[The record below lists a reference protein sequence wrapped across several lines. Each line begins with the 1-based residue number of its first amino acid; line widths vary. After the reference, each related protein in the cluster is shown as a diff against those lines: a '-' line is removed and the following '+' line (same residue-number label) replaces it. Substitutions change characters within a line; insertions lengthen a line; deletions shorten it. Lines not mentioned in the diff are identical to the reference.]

1 MSFAKMSHQDR
12 LRWLG
17 SKVIETPDVK
27 KVKTFCARLH
37 RQSRTKNE
45 GNGGFVLGD
54 TGTGKSTAVAAFVD
68 ELAEEF
74 KTERPDS
81 EWHRP
86 RHPDTPI
93 RPLYEVTA
101 DSGWLRHVV
110 VIVVPPRPRFNSFL
124 RSVAMTLGVKLK
136 SRFDFG
142 EAFDQIKH
150 QIDQQKVGMMI
161 FDEVQHFTEG
171 TLDSYQA
178 ADVIKIIMK
187 CRVQVVCVGLPGMR
201 DLVEGDNANDQLLRL
216 RQKQVEVKPLK
227 CSLEDFVAG
236 DGAIRGEGTDS
247 GKDIRFSDTAFTD
260 FCAALDDRS
269 DSQAIVLPFDASSEI
284 SKYHFAL
291 RLWRAGNGHVGKM
304 MEILF
309 QATDLA
315 IEKRM
320 SKLNLRVLEAAY
332 RDSGIDDKDNWFMME
347 VPELLEKF
355 NEPSQS
361 KAKGG
366 GSSSRRRSRSNDDVL
381 ARKH

>member
-1 MSFAKMSHQDR
+1 MIFAKMSHEDR

-17 SKVIETPDVK
+17 AKVIETPDVK
-27 KVKTFCARLH
+27 KVKAFCGRLY

-54 TGTGKSTAVAAFVD
+54 TGTGKSTAVASFVD
-68 ELAEEF
+68 DLADELRAL
-74 KTERPDS
+74 RPDS

-86 RHPDTPI
+86 RHTDTPI
-93 RPLYEVTA
+93 RSLYEVVPET
-101 DSGWLRHVV
+101 GWLRHVV
-110 VIVVPPRPRFNSFL
+110 VVVVPPRPRFNSFL
-124 RSVAMTLGVKLK
+124 RSVAMTLGVKLGA
-136 SRFDFG
+136 RFDFG
-142 EAFDQIKH
+142 EAFEQVKKQIEE
-150 QIDQQKVGMMI
+150 QKVGMII

-187 CRVQVVCVGLPGMR
+187 CRVQVVCVGLPDMKN
-201 DLVEGDNANDQLLRL
+201 LVEGENANDQLLRL
-216 RQKQVEVKPLK
+216 RQKQVEVKPLEL
-227 CSLEDFVAG
+227 SLDDFVSG
-236 DGAIRGEGTDS
+236 DGALRGLGQDAS
-247 GKDIRFSDTAFTD
+247 MDVRFADTPFTA

-269 DSQAIVLPFDASSEI
+269 DPDAVVLPFDASSDI
-284 SKYHFAL
+284 SQPHTAL
-291 RLWRAGNGHVGKM
+291 RLWRAGDGHVGKM

-332 RDSGIDDKDNWFMME
+332 RDSGVDDKDNWFRME
-347 VPELLEKF
+347 LPDLLKKFAKPAPEADEAGQGKRRGRVPNKT
-355 NEPSQS
+355 P
-361 KAKGG
+361 
-366 GSSSRRRSRSNDDVL
+366 L

>member
-1 MSFAKMSHQDR
+1 MSFAKMSHKDR

-17 SKVIETPDVK
+17 SKVIPTPDVQ
-27 KVKTFCARLH
+27 KVKTFCTRLH

-68 ELAEEF
+68 DLAEEF
-74 KTERPDS
+74 KAKRPDS

-93 RPLYEVTA
+93 RPIYEVTEDA
-101 DSGWLRHVV
+101 GWLRHVV

-150 QIDQQKVGMMI
+150 QIEEQKVGMMI

-187 CRVQVVCVGLPGMR
+187 CRVQVVCVGLPNML
-201 DLVEGDNANDQLLRL
+201 DLVEGENANDQLLRL

-227 CSLEDFVAG
+227 CSLDDFVAG
-236 DGAIRGEGTDS
+236 DGAIRGEQTNAGD
-247 GKDIRFSDTAFTD
+247 DIRFAKTPFTD
-260 FCAALDDRS
+260 FCAFLDDRS
-269 DSQAIVLPFDASSEI
+269 DPKAIILPFDTSSEI
-284 SKYHFAL
+284 SKYHMAL
-291 RLWRAGNGHVGKM
+291 RLWRAGGGHVGKM

-332 RDSGIDDKDNWFMME
+332 RDSGVDDKDNWFMME

-355 NEPSQS
+355 NQTSKN
-361 KAKGG
+361 KAKED
-366 GSSSRRRSRSNDDVL
+366 SSPGRRGRSKDNVL
-381 ARKH
+381 AKKH